1 MVTDSIAKQETRLAA
16 AIRSS
21 QRRRNLVEAAWGYAF
36 LLPQMI
42 GLIAFAFIPLIAV
55 IALSLTQWDGL
66 GPIQFV
72 GFQNFATQ
80 LADPDFHTALVNTV
94 YYVVTAVPGG
104 IILALLVALGVNKV
118 RGKSI
123 YRVVYF
129 MPVIT
134 GSVAV
139 SVVWLWLLNGDYG
152 LINILLRQWFHLPG
166 PQWLTDAHLVIPSM
180 ALVSIW
186 WGLGF
191 NMLIF
196 LAGLQNIPI
205 DYSQAAQIDGANTFQ
220 IFRHITFPLLTPTL
234 FFITVVSIINSFQVF
249 DLTYVMTGGGP
260 GKESYTV
267 VYHLYNL
274 AFQQFTLGP
283 ASTVAV
289 ILFAILLVL
298 TLIQFT
304 LQRRWVYYEG

>member
-1 MVTDSIAKQETRLAA
+1 MITKSITRQGELATSTVA
-16 AIRSS
+16 STKSRRQLSEAI
-21 QRRRNLVEAAWGYAF
+21 WGYVF
-36 LLPQMI
+36 LLPQLI
-42 GLIAFAFIPLIAV
+42 GLIAFAIIPLITV
-55 IALSLTQWDGL
+55 FALSLTKWDGL
-66 GPIQFV
+66 GAVQFV
-72 GFQNFATQ
+72 GFQNFGEQ
-80 LADPDFHTALVNTV
+80 FADPDFRVALVNTV
-94 YYVVTAVPGG
+94 YYVILAVPGG

-139 SVVWLWLLNGDYG
+139 SVIWLWLLNGDYG
-152 LINILLRQWFHLPG
+152 LINVLLRQWFHITG
-166 PQWLTDAHLVIPSM
+166 PQWLTDEHLVIPSI

-196 LAGLQNIPI
+196 LSGLQNIPT
-205 DYSQAAQIDGANTFQ
+205 DYSEAARIDGANSLQ
-220 IFRHITFPLLTPTL
+220 IFWSIILPLLTPTL

-249 DLTYVMTGGGP
+249 DQTYVMTAGGP

-274 AFQQFTLGP
+274 AFQQFTFGP
-283 ASTVAV
+283 ASAVAV

-298 TLIQFT
+298 TLIQFS

>member
-1 MVTDSIAKQETRLAA
+1 MVTNSITKQEERPAT
-16 AIRSS
+16 IRSS
-21 QRRRNLVEAAWGYAF
+21 LRRRDLIEAAWGYAF
-36 LLPQMI
+36 LLPQLV
-42 GLIAFAFIPLIAV
+42 GLLAFALIPLITV
-55 IALSLTQWDGL
+55 LALSLTKWDGL
-66 GPIQFV
+66 GAIQFV
-72 GFQNFATQ
+72 GFQNFSAQ
-80 LADPDFHTALVNTV
+80 FADPDFRTALVNTV
-94 YYVVTAVPGG
+94 YYVIIAVPGG
-104 IILALLVALGVNKV
+104 IILALLVALGVNRV

-139 SVVWLWLLNGDYG
+139 SVIWLWLLNGDYG
-152 LINILLRQWFHLPG
+152 LINLLLRQWFHVQG
-166 PQWLTDAHLVIPSM
+166 PQWLTDAHLVIPSI

-196 LAGLQNIPI
+196 LSGLQNIPT
-205 DYSQAAQIDGANTFQ
+205 DYSEAARIDGAGAFQ
-220 IFRHITFPLLTPTL
+220 IFWRITLPLLTPTL

-249 DLTYVMTGGGP
+249 DQTYVMTGGGP
-260 GKESYTV
+260 GKESYTI

-274 AFQQFTLGP
+274 AFQNFTFGP
-283 ASTVAV
+283 ASAVAV